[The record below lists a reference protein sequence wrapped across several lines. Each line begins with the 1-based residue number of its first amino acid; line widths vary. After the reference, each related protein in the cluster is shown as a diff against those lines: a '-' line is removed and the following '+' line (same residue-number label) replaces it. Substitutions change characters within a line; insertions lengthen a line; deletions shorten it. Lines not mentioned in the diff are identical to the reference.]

1 MLKNVNY
8 YPDDFKIKVVRH
20 YLESDDGFNKTA
32 KLFNLSCHAL
42 VRNWVLKYKE
52 EQEQFPMAKVSK
64 YSPNYSEELKLEVV
78 RHYIETG
85 DSYLKTAKKFN
96 LPSVLSVRNWV
107 EKYRNPA
114 SGAYNSVITFGGNM
128 LPATM
133 NNPAKE
139 DNQSLL
145 GDPIAT
151 AKRIQQLEDSLINEQ
166 LKNISLNTMI
176 DVAEK
181 ELNILIRKKSGAKQ
195 SRK

>member
-1 MLKNVNY
+1 MQKSVNY

-42 VRNWVLKYKE
+42 VRNWLLKYKE

-64 YSPNYSEELKLEVV
+64 YNPNYSEELKIEVV

-107 EKYRNPA
+107 DKYRNPVA
-114 SGAYNSVITFGGNM
+114 GVYNGVITFGGDI
-128 LPATM
+128 LTTTM
-133 NNPAKE
+133 NKPTKE
-139 DNQSLL
+139 NDQSLP
-145 GDPIAT
+145 GDPIAI
-151 AKRIQQLEDSLINEQ
+151 AKRIQQLEDALINEQ

-181 ELNILIRKKSGAKQ
+181 ELNIQIRKKSGAKQ